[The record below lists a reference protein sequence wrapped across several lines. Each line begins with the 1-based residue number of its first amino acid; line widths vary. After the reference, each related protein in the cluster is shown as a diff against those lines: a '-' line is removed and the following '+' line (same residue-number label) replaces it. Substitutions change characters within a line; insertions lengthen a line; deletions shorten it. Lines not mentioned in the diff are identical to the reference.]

1 MKEISQEND
10 RYLRQDLF
18 INNRM
23 LTKERNK
30 TFKETLNMATDPV
43 PSRKI
48 SHQGDPFVTNLK
60 SVSQL
65 MISNRS
71 NVRKNLM
78 ISVDVC
84 SLILCMKKLIQ
95 KINPVKMIKR
105 RNPTGKLRP
114 LLNIRR
120 FQLWSIFLNII
131 IMRKPF
137 TEKQPL
143 SKS

>member
-1 MKEISQEND
+1 
-10 RYLRQDLF
+10 
-18 INNRM
+18 
-23 LTKERNK
+23 
-30 TFKETLNMATDPV
+30 
-43 PSRKI
+43 
-48 SHQGDPFVTNLK
+48 
-60 SVSQL
+60 
-65 MISNRS
+65 
-71 NVRKNLM
+71 M

-84 SLILCMKKLIQ
+84 SLILFMRKLIQ
-95 KINPVKMIKR
+95 KRNLVKMVKR

-143 SKS
+143 SKSYSSVLVQEPLEKGIYMSPVKIGNFHMQSQNIYLRELTVNVINCELTQERKLMTVTSVGNPSMQSHA

>member
-18 INNRM
+18 INNRT

-71 NVRKNLM
+71 NMRKNLM
-78 ISVDVC
+78 ISWMYV
-84 SLILCMKKLIQ
+84 L
-95 KINPVKMIKR
+95 
-105 RNPTGKLRP
+105 
-114 LLNIRR
+114 
-120 FQLWSIFLNII
+120 
-131 IMRKPF
+131 
-137 TEKQPL
+137 
-143 SKS
+143 